1 MKFLDWKPL
10 NEVGG
15 KNPQQLMENMSFHS
29 MKSIKWAYLNWE
41 GLFLVINFY
50 MSADPLFS

>member
-1 MKFLDWKPL
+1 MKWG
-10 NEVGG
+10 E